1 MAATRFNGY
10 STLGLGLGLRA
21 PHLRH
26 VLTEKPEVGWFEI
39 ISENYLV
46 DGGAPLRNLDRVL
59 ERYPVVQHGVGLS
72 LGSAQGVDRGHLRRL
87 KALARRTG
95 TPWVSDHL
103 SWGSVDG
110 TWTHD
115 LLPLPYTW
123 EALAC
128 TVENL
133 RVAQGELEVPL
144 VVENVSSYAEF
155 RDSEMTEWEFLG
167 EVLERA
173 DVGLLL
179 DVNNVYVSSVNH
191 GFDPREYL
199 AAVPYHR
206 VAQLHLAGHARH
218 DGFIIDTHDAP
229 VADPVWA
236 LYAEVVARLGPTP
249 TLLEWDAR
257 LPAFEVLLAELHKA
271 ERFHGEGLDAVA

>member
-1 MAATRFNGY
+1 MAANRFNGN
-10 STLGLGLGLRA
+10 STLGLGVGLRA

-26 VLTEKPEVGWFEI
+26 LLAERPEVGWFEI

-59 ERYPVVQHGVGLS
+59 EHYPVVQHGVGLS
-72 LGSAQGVDRGHLRRL
+72 LGSAQGVDREHLRRL

-95 TPWVSDHL
+95 TPWLSDHL

-110 TWTHD
+110 TFTHD
-115 LLPLPYTW
+115 LLPMPYTW
-123 EALAC
+123 EAVAC

-133 RVAQGELEVPL
+133 RVAQDVLEVPL

-155 RDSEMTEWEFLG
+155 RDAEMTEWQFVS

-191 GFDPREYL
+191 GFDPYEYL
-199 AAVPYHR
+199 ASLPHHR

-218 DGFIIDTHDAP
+218 EGYIIDTHDAP

-236 LYAEVVARLGPTP
+236 LYERALALAGPTP
-249 TLLEWDAR
+249 TLLEWDAK
-257 LPAFEVLLAELHKA
+257 LPGFDELLAEVRKA
-271 ERFHGEGLDAVA
+271 EQFQREALDAVA